1 MEINGK
7 KITFSLVAYVLFSIA
22 VMGGGLYFLY
32 SPETLARTV
41 IFAIGGILVLVFFG
55 MRWFGEDD
63 SGPIFWPPTVN
74 TCPDYLTYAP
84 ELSGGASCVDM
95 MGVSVSAGGLR
106 KVEKSELSSLQKGN
120 QAKVFEYTAAD
131 VANSKTAEDMQVI
144 CDRCRLAGI
153 TWEGVYDGDTC
164 VGLNRF
170 LTKKVINDEKK
181 CA

>member
-22 VMGGGLYFLY
+22 VMGGGLYYLY

-55 MRWFGEDD
+55 MRWFGEEDA
-63 SGPIFWPPTVN
+63 GPIFWPPTVN

-84 ELSGGASCVDM
+84 ELSGGAACVDM

-106 KVEKSELSSLQKGN
+106 KVEKSELASLQKGN
-120 QAKVFEYTAAD
+120 QAKVFEYTGAD
-131 VANSKTAEDMQVI
+131 VANSKTAEDMQAI
-144 CDRCRLAGI
+144 CDRCRNAGI

-170 LTKKVINDEKK
+170 LTKKVINEEKK
-181 CA
+181 CS